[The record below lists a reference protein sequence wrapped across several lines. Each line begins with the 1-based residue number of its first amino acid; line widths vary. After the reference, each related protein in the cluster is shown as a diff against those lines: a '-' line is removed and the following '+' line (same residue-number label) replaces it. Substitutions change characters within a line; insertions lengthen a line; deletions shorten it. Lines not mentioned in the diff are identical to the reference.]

1 MKEAGWTYEE
11 YLNQCLKEKEKEEEN
26 ESFIK
31 QCMNIINKLKNH
43 EKSKAFRKPV
53 KEDVPFYYQK
63 IKEPMDLQTLE
74 EKVKSGEIKNKIMFE
89 KDLRKIFNN
98 AREFNGKN
106 THYYLDADY
115 LEELIEEDLKKL
127 KDS

>member
-1 MKEAGWTYEE
+1 M
-11 YLNQCLKEKEKEEEN
+11 
-26 ESFIK
+26 
-31 QCMNIINKLKNH
+31 
-43 EKSKAFRKPV
+43 